1 MKNKWNLLWNPFT
14 RIAGGQAFLLGI
26 TIVILSAVIGKF
38 GNLLFDGAI
47 DAHYSDESFTFAK
60 GLCVSVID
68 VISLFG
74 VMTIGAFIL
83 TKNFR
88 VVDILGTMTLARTP
102 FLLLAVLSLFVK
114 QPEYGE
120 IIKNPTII
128 LTYPMFLVFALLS
141 IPVLVWVIALMFNA
155 FKVSTGTNG
164 GKMIAVFVFALLI
177 AEIISKLLIMML
189 CS

>member
-1 MKNKWNLLWNPFT
+1 
-14 RIAGGQAFLLGI
+14 
-26 TIVILSAVIGKF
+26 
-38 GNLLFDGAI
+38 
-47 DAHYSDESFTFAK
+47 
-60 GLCVSVID
+60 
-68 VISLFG
+68 
-74 VMTIGAFIL
+74 MTIGAFIL

-88 VVDILGTMTLARTP
+88 IVDILGTMTLARTP
-102 FLLLAVLSLFVK
+102 FFVVGCSFLFVK